1 MGIILVYD
9 CSEEATFNNIANWL
23 KQIETH
29 ASVGVAKVLV
39 ANKTDLE
46 NRVISTEQGEQLAE
60 QHGLA
65 FFETSAKTGS
75 QINELFYHI
84 ARQIVKERPPPKQ
97 GGQGAGSGYAS
108 YQTSGQERAAGES
121 GSIQLGRG

>member
-9 CSEEATFNNIANWL
+9 CTEEATFNNISNWL

-29 ASVGVAKVLV
+29 ASDGVAKVLV

-46 NRVISTEQGEQLAE
+46 NRVITTEMGEQLAE

-65 FFETSAKTGS
+65 FFETSAKSGS
-75 QINELFYHI
+75 HINELFYHI
-84 ARQIVKERPPPKQ
+84 ARQIVKDRPAQSKQ
-97 GGQGAGSGYAS
+97 STTASTGYAS
-108 YQTSGQERAAGES
+108 Y
-121 GSIQLGRG
+121 